1 MTVGR
6 MWGENM
12 KAYEKILTTQE
23 ELAPLNKDLITPM
36 VASII
41 DGVID
46 AHKEACVRGIEANAV
61 LISDKLFFSTLTC
74 CGVDI
79 PMICGLKAFYT
90 TELPKDVLFSVVQ
103 VPHLPL
109 TQNEKLLE
117 LKRKNAKLK
126 SILEEVNDLLAEDD

>member
-1 MTVGR
+1 
-6 MWGENM
+6 M

-36 VASII
+36 VTSII

-61 LISDKLFFSTLTC
+61 LISDKMFFSTLTL
-74 CGVDI
+74 GRVDI

-103 VPHLPL
+103 MPRTPL
-109 TQNEKLLE
+109 TIDEELMK

-126 SILEEVNDLLAEDD
+126 KLLEEVNDLLIEDD